1 MDQLILFPS
10 VLLHKDNRVVQDDLA
25 ALSWP
30 GCTSSKRG
38 VSSSSFSGT
47 KLTFTSNG
55 TFYVCV
61 KNDGMSDQ
69 EKPSIQNRGSAAA
82 ATNNTAPPS
91 DRPGSARSNRDRHE
105 RVILLKERQNSE
117 RIKKL
122 EELKEQALAAARLRE
137 EQDSKRRKHFEEL
150 GKKDEERRRQAE
162 ERRRML
168 EEERRVSLQAKWEG
182 KRAPTP
188 VSSRSNKPAYAFG
201 SCTPRLLD
209 NHVDGFLWKSQ
220 YNLNAP
226 REPGLRASSAHDLHL
241 QQNESSMETPMR
253 VFCGRRKTDLTPT
266 IPIKR
271 DDYSVMSRSTSRGS
285 GRVYSSMTRL
295 DRSRSPGGSV
305 TQHHQLHQGVP
316 QRPSRSKSTTHLQ
329 SAGLKL
335 TRTEILRQ
343 ALANKKE
350 SGGIRSVDGSRPP
363 SSMSS
368 SLMTSSTHSQVQMRP
383 RNSYALRKTRPASVH
398 VTGISSGESD
408 PVTPNTHTT
417 ASSRRSE
424 TPASAKS
431 AASRKVS
438 NELSKPRGVSGAS
451 GKSSGKTSPS
461 PMSQSLYETSTMKR
475 PTKKKLSPSVSNSSA
490 KLKTPEPPA
499 TAPATREQS
508 NELVKLVEKESSTP
522 TPTPPTIDQSTGNNK
537 PVVQEFEII
546 NNQQQEQQVSKTDSG
561 KQNVDNFESIESA
574 FASGSE
580 DFTYNSKTP
589 EPFAPTPDSNTNTSE
604 LLESAGRDSAATIED
619 NSQNWNNPFIDN
631 VTPEPTH
638 EVLKQPDI
646 VTQEPASEQNKED
659 SDMKPKIMTE
669 EEAKA
674 ALAEKRRLA
683 REAVEREAARIA
695 ELERQELERQRLEE
709 EEAERLAIEARKL
722 EEERLRK
729 AIEEEQKRQEDEK
742 KRKEDEEK
750 ARVEKEKQERAAA
763 KEAERIRLEMEGRL
777 RREEAERLERK
788 RRVEAIMSRTRKK
801 EAEQQ
806 QAKANNTN
814 SNEGNSDMIGDVN
827 GLKENIINEEN
838 SMQSSVNSLNN
849 NFNNNNDFS
858 GSTLDN
864 GGGGS
869 SNTLISF
876 EGMGNTNAIPE
887 NGRSSSSDVLQL
899 VPDSRD
905 NIGAEFLES
914 SGGVSGTTSPNTPPL
929 IPNSLTGSSANN
941 PIMNNPLQG
950 NHTPV

>member
-1 MDQLILFPS
+1 MIS
-10 VLLHKDNRVVQDDLA
+10 
-25 ALSWP
+25 
-30 GCTSSKRG
+30 
-38 VSSSSFSGT
+38 
-47 KLTFTSNG
+47 
-55 TFYVCV
+55 V

-82 ATNNTAPPS
+82 ATNNTAPPP

-122 EELKEQALAAARLRE
+122 EELKEQALAAARLRD
-137 EQDSKRRKHFEEL
+137 EQDSKRRRHFEEL

-182 KRAPTP
+182 KRAATP

-241 QQNESSMETPMR
+241 QQTRSRYSCKINNSTMNLVEFLLLMILSDRRDESSMETPMR
-253 VFCGRRKTDLTPT
+253 VFCGRRKTDLVPT
-266 IPIKR
+266 I
-271 DDYSVMSRSTSRGS
+271 VMSRDSAMS
-285 GRVYSSMTRL
+285 
-295 DRSRSPGGSV
+295 RSRSPGGNV

-343 ALANKKE
+343 ALASKKE
-350 SGGIRSVDGSRPP
+350 SFTGGIRSVDGSRPP

-368 SLMTSSTHSQVQMRP
+368 SLMTSSTHSQVQMR
-383 RNSYALRKTRPASVH
+383 RNPYALRKTRPASVH
-398 VTGISSGESD
+398 VTGISSGESE
-408 PVTPNTHTT
+408 PVTPNTHTA
-417 ASSRRSE
+417 ASSRRSD

-431 AASRKVS
+431 AASRKAS
-438 NELSKPRGVSGAS
+438 NELSKPRGIISSGAS
-451 GKSSGKTSPS
+451 GKSSGKTSPL
-461 PMSQSLYETSTMKR
+461 PMSQSMYETSTMKR
-475 PTKKKLSPSVSNSSA
+475 PIKKKLSPSVSNSSA

-499 TAPATREQS
+499 APLTATREQS
-508 NELVKLVEKESSTP
+508 NEVVM
-522 TPTPPTIDQSTGNNK
+522 NNK
-537 PVVQEFEII
+537 PAEKENAPTPITTITDQSSVNNKPAAQEFEII
-546 NNQQQEQQVSKTDSG
+546 NNQQEQQVPKPDSG

-604 LLESAGRDSAATIED
+604 LLESAGRDSGY
-619 NSQNWNNPFIDN
+619 NPFIDN
-631 VTPEPTH
+631 VTPEPT
-638 EVLKQPDI
+638 L
-646 VTQEPASEQNKED
+646 
-659 SDMKPKIMTE
+659 
-669 EEAKA
+669 
-674 ALAEKRRLA
+674 
-683 REAVEREAARIA
+683 
-695 ELERQELERQRLEE
+695 ELQELERQRLEE
-709 EEAERLAIEARKL
+709 EEAERLASTARKL

-729 AIEEEQKRQEDEK
+729 AIEEENERQDEEK
-742 KRKEDEEK
+742 KRKEEEEK
-750 ARVEKEKQERAAA
+750 ARLEKEKQERAAL
-763 KEAERIRLEMEGRL
+763 KEAERIRLEMEERL
-777 RREEAERLERK
+777 RREELERLEK
-788 RRVEAIMSRTRKK
+788 KRVENIMKRTRKK

-827 GLKENIINEEN
+827 GLKESIINEEN
-838 SMQSSVNSLNN
+838 SMQSSVNSVNN

-864 GGGGS
+864 GGS
-869 SNTLISF
+869 SSSSNNTLISF
-876 EGMGNTNAIPE
+876 EGMGNTNTVP
-887 NGRSSSSDVLQL
+887 SSELL
-899 VPDSRD
+899 VPESRD

-929 IPNSLTGSSANN
+929 IPNSLTGSSSNN
-941 PIMNNPLQG
+941 PIMNNPLQDLLS
-950 NHTPV
+950 